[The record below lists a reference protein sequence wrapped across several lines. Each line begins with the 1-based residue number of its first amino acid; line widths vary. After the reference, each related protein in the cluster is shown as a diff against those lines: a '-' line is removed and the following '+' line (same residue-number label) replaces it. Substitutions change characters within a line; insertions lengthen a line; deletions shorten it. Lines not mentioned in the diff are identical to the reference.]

1 MAGKDPFGAF
11 VARASRDPVAH
22 AALAGAYASFD
33 RRAREELVDAA
44 LAAARAER
52 VPVAPLLAAFLSVE
66 PIGAVAAR
74 IAEALY
80 AIDREDELA
89 PETEAFG
96 VIESDRVILVR
107 PLYGAFCQVLALG
120 LDAEGPRS
128 VDVDDLV
135 DRQSIDER
143 VGARRR
149 VPYEAARG
157 KIVDVL
163 WRAHRAG
170 RGIAT
175 SAAVAKFL

>member
-1 MAGKDPFGAF
+1 
-11 VARASRDPVAH
+11 
-22 AALAGAYASFD
+22 
-33 RRAREELVDAA
+33 VDAA
-44 LAAARAER
+44 LAAARDER

-80 AIDREDELA
+80 SRERSDELA

-96 VIESDRVILVR
+96 VIEADRVILVR

-120 LDAEGPRS
+120 LNEQGPSS
-128 VDVDDLV
+128 VAVDDLV
-135 DRQSIDER
+135 DRASVDER
-143 VGARRR
+143 VGTRRR

-163 WRAHRAG
+163 WSAHRAG
-170 RGIAT
+170 RAIQT